1 MKKILG
7 LSLATVIGLAACV
20 KSSTPCQDQDPKSE
34 VTEMQAFCISNGIS
48 YTTDSSSILYQII
61 EPGTTPAIAN
71 SYDTVTIKYEG
82 KLLNGTTFDKS
93 DSLVAYAGG
102 FVPGFSYALQ
112 KIKEGGRIKMVIPS
126 AYAYGCNGSG
136 TAIPANSP
144 IYFDVTLLKVRP
156 YKQ

>member
-1 MKKILG
+1 MKKFLG
-7 LSLATVIGLAACV
+7 LSLAVVIGLAACV
-20 KSSTPCQDQDPKSE
+20 KSSTSCQDQNPKNE
-34 VTEMQAFCISNGIS
+34 VTEMQAFCISNGIN
-48 YTTDSSSILYQII
+48 YTLDSTNILYEII
-61 EPGTTPAIAN
+61 DPGTAPAITS

-102 FVPGFSYALQ
+102 FVPGFTYSLQ
-112 KIKEGGRIKMVIPS
+112 KIKQGGRIKTVIPS

-136 TAIPANSP
+136 SVIPANSP
-144 IYFDVTLLKVRP
+144 IYFDVTLIKVRP